1 MKRLT
6 ELLHSPYP
14 ALCQRWKTVLIPSVI
29 IFLIIYLL
37 QPFGIAQIHNAH
49 KFLILLGY
57 GMVTGMALG
66 VFVYVL
72 PALFPNYYN
81 EQRWTLGKQ
90 LLNILMNCVL
100 IAVGNWLYTSWLYG
114 LEPSWYLLLVCILWV
129 AILAPFPTT
138 IFLMWNRNLLLARN
152 LKEATEMNFYLS
164 KKIVSKDKNPTEK
177 EEEEYLKVLTFSG
190 GTKEVLEVN
199 ADNFLY
205 AEAEGNYVKLACYS
219 VKDKKV
225 VQKLLRVTMKQA
237 EETIA
242 NYSYIIRCHRA
253 FLVNVRKVVKVEGNS
268 QGYRLRLEGCEEEVP
283 VSRAYAK
290 EMKTLIENEVGS

>member
-37 QPFGIAQIHNAH
+37 QPFGIAQINNAH

-100 IAVGNWLYTSWLYG
+100 IAMGNWLYTSWLYG
-114 LEPSWYLLLVCILWV
+114 LEPSWYLLLVCMLWV

-164 KKIVSKDKNPTEK
+164 KKIVSEDRNHTS
-177 EEEEYLKVLTFSG
+177 EEEDCSKALIFSG
-190 GTKEVLEVN
+190 GTKEVLEVK

-205 AEAEGNYVKLACYS
+205 AEAEGNYVKVTCYS
-219 VKDKKV
+219 VKDGKV

-290 EMKTLIENEVGS
+290 EMKTLIENEGGS

>member
-114 LEPSWYLLLVCILWV
+114 LEPSWYLLLVCMLWV

-164 KKIVSKDKNPTEK
+164 KKIVSEDRNHTP
-177 EEEEYLKVLTFSG
+177 EEEDCSKALIFSG
-190 GTKEVLEVN
+190 GTKEVLEVK

-205 AEAEGNYVKLACYS
+205 AEAEGNYVKVTCYS
-219 VKDKKV
+219 VKDGKV